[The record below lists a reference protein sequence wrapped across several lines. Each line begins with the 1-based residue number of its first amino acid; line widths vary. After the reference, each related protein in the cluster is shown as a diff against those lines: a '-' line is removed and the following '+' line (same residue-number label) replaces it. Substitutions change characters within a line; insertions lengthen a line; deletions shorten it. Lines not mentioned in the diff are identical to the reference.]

1 MLKIHFDTHVL
12 TVEPTI
18 RISELTEM
26 VRKKLGFHSGHT
38 RLEIEGTG
46 LAAAARLS
54 DYLRDPAITDLFIS
68 VYNAPSHCCHGS
80 PYDPESG
87 TYLCGKC

>member
-1 MLKIHFDTHVL
+1 MLKVHFDTHVL
-12 TVEPTI
+12 AIEPTI
-18 RISELTEM
+18 TISELTET

-46 LAAAARLS
+46 LAAAAILS
-54 DYLRDPAITDLFIS
+54 DYLRDPAITDLYIS
-68 VYNAPSHCCHGS
+68 VYNVPSHCCHGS

-87 TYLCGKC
+87 GYLCGKC